1 MKPRSADKKN
11 SAPPDYGEP
20 WYKTT
25 KVPNNL
31 GWKKSSIK
39 TYEIETILKIRED
52 CESYVKP
59 LPIVRIWRRKMKSV
73 VVYRIEQMLS
83 LGEHDESWILPY
95 EIVAIHKRKTRDE
108 VTIDELDQE

>member
-20 WYKTT
+20 WFKTT
-25 KVPNNL
+25 TLPNNL

-39 TYEIETILKIRED
+39 TYGIDTIAKISED
-52 CESYVKP
+52 LESYVKP
-59 LPIVRIWRRKMKSV
+59 LPIVRIWRRKMKPV
-73 VVYRIEQMLS
+73 VVYRIEQIIN
-83 LGEHDESWILPY
+83 LGDHDESWLLPY
-95 EIVAIHKRKTRDE
+95 EIVMIQRRKIRDE